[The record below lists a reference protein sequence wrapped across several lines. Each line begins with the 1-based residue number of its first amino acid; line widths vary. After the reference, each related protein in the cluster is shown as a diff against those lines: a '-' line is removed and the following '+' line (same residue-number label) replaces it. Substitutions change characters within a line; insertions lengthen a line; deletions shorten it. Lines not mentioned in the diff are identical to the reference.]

1 VEFQKLG
8 DGIDDSEP
16 DQVVIIV
23 VGPIEVAMQF
33 TPRALNP
40 DSRGKWVKAHFV
52 LPAGFVVEDVDAG
65 RPAKIEPLGIE
76 SEYINVFINEDGLVE
91 IEAAFSRGAFCAAAR
106 DYGPAEVTAAG
117 LLASGQCFYG
127 TDTIKIINKS
137 FEYLGV
143 LASHWLKGGC
153 GAPDWCGGVD
163 LDHSSVVDF
172 VDFAMFDGCC
182 IAVIRQ

>member
-1 VEFQKLG
+1 MEFQKLG

-52 LPAGFVVEDVDAG
+52 LPAGFVVEDLDVSS
-65 RPAKIEPLGIE
+65 PAKIEPLGIE
-76 SEYINVFINEDGLVE
+76 SEYINVFVNEDGLVE
-91 IEAAFSRGAFCAAAR
+91 IEVVFGRAAFCGDAT
-106 DYGPAEVTAAG
+106 DYGPVEVTVIG
-117 LLASGQCFYG
+117 LLTSGQYFYG
-127 TDTIKIINKS
+127 TDTIKIINKT

-143 LASHWLKGGC
+143 LASHWLEAGC
-153 GAPDWCGGVD
+153 GAPDWCGGGD

-172 VDFAMFDGCC
+172 VDFAIFDGCC
-182 IAVIRQ
+182 IEVIRQ

>member
-1 VEFQKLG
+1 MEFQKLG

-52 LPAGFVVEDVDAG
+52 LPAGFVVEDLDVSS
-65 RPAKIEPLGIE
+65 PAKIEPLGIE
-76 SEYINVFINEDGLVE
+76 SEYINVFVNEDGLVE
-91 IEAAFSRGAFCAAAR
+91 IEVVFGRAAFCGDAT
-106 DYGPAEVTAAG
+106 DYGPVEVTVIG
-117 LLASGQCFYG
+117 LLTSGQYFYG
-127 TDTIKIINKS
+127 TDTIKIINKT

-143 LASHWLKGGC
+143 LASHWLEAGC

-163 LDHSSVVDF
+163 LDHSSMVDF

-182 IAVIRQ
+182 IEVIRQ